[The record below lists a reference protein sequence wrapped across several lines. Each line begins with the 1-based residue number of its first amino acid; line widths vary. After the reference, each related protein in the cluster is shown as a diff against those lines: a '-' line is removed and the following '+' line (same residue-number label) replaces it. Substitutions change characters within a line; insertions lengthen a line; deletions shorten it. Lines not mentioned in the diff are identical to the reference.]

1 MDARK
6 PGPLMPRT
14 NSLGLTGLFLCLW
27 LSSGSAFG
35 AEINVTLANGLNTLA
50 EYRTGKKDKPAVLV
64 LHGFL
69 QTHRFS
75 TIRLIENELSDAGYS
90 VLSPTLTL
98 NISQRRTSL
107 TCDAIQ
113 NHTVEQSIDEI
124 ALWVNWLKQQGYKRI
139 ILIGHSTGSNRLLS
153 YLHRKPDPAILSLI
167 ATAVGPIESWR
178 YPDESRQQLS
188 QARAAIATNDAGLK
202 QYTLA
207 FCHNTYTA
215 PAKSYLSYRQ
225 WSSTHLL
232 ESLKSSPVP
241 TTVVLGMSDKWLPPN
256 WGDTIENASI
266 PLVRIPEANHYFSGV
281 AEFDFQAAIL
291 SLVDDAA
298 AKIRPSR

>member
-1 MDARK
+1 
-6 PGPLMPRT
+6 MPRK
-14 NSLGLTGLFLCLW
+14 NSLNFTGLFLSLW
-27 LSSGSAFG
+27 LFSGTAIG
-35 AEINVTLANGLNTLA
+35 AEINVTLANGLNALA

-69 QTHRFS
+69 QTHHFS
-75 TIRLIENELSDAGYS
+75 TIRLIANELADAGYS

-113 NHTVEQSIDEI
+113 NHTVEQSISEI

-153 YLHRKPDPAILSLI
+153 YLHRKPDPVILSLV
-167 ATAVGPIESWR
+167 ATSVGPIESWR
-178 YPDESRQQLS
+178 YPEESRQQLA
-188 QARAAIATNDAGLK
+188 QARAASAANDTDLK

-225 WSSTHLL
+225 WSSTNLL
-232 ESLKSSPVP
+232 DSLKTSPVP

-256 WGDTIENASI
+256 WGDTIEHVSI
-266 PLVRIPEANHYFSGV
+266 PLVRIPEGNHYFSDV

-298 AKIRPSR
+298 AKVQSSR